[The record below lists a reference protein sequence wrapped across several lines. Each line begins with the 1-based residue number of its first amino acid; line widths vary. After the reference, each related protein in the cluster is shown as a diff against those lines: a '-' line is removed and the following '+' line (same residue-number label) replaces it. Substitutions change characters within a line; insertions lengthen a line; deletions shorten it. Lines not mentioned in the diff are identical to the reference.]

1 MNLRK
6 TVFVATLFSLCS
18 WTVAHAAADLQV
30 TPSSTEIGEDEN
42 VSVEFKTSTDDYNA
56 RISRP
61 QFDAPDF
68 DEVNVYQG
76 MTGIQSSFI
85 DGAITVKRTQ
95 GVTVVLHPRKTGKL
109 AIRNVRVIVN
119 GKPVHAPDIAIDVA
133 PAGAASRQ
141 RGGGGFQYGQQGG
154 KLPGS
159 GVRPSKTGSSSFFLK
174 TEPDK
179 LKAYKG
185 EQIILTYALY
195 TQVQILGVQIERYP
209 SVSGFLKEDL
219 DNPQISNRLQYSRS
233 VVGGREYNRAVLVQY
248 AVFPLREGNL
258 AIDALTGKFSY
269 RVKRAGRGDDDDD
282 PFGMLNQFFNSMQT
296 STDTRSSD
304 RVSIEVLPLPAAGQP
319 RNFTGLVGDFDVTAM
334 ADRYSLKAGEPLNV
348 KVKVEGRGHAGSL
361 EHLNVDWPKD
371 FELYEDKSSTQFQR
385 TGRSE
390 RIFDF
395 MLVPKVKGRYQIP
408 PVELS
413 MFNPESGRYQ
423 VKKTAPIE
431 IDVQEGT
438 LGSVYIAKGKPA
450 EAKPES
456 KEDIRY
462 WMASDEGGTPGA
474 GASARATAAKATA
487 AASLLFAA
495 YSVLRLRPNEAG
507 DRRRVEKLKS
517 GKAYRE
523 RVQGLIRID
532 HEPSEVLAKAEAVL
546 AEIVQTRYGVSIGS
560 LTRPEVRQQLA
571 ERPVEDSIC
580 KKLESLMERC
590 ENFRFVPGGAQPQA
604 ARQVVDELIAL
615 IDRIYGRIQ
624 GRG

>member
-6 TVFVATLFSLCS
+6 TVLVATLFSLCS
-18 WTVAHAAADLQV
+18 WTGAHAAADLQV

-109 AIRNVRVIVN
+109 TIRNVRVIVDA
-119 GKPVHAPDIAIDVA
+119 KPVRAQDIAISVA
-133 PAGAASRQ
+133 PAGTVSRS
-141 RGGGGFQYGQQGG
+141 RGGGFQYGQQGA

-185 EQIILTYALY
+185 EQIILTYAFY

-209 SVSGFLKEDL
+209 SVPGFLKEDL
-219 DNPQISNRLQYSRS
+219 DTPQLSNRMQYSRS

-248 AVFPLREGNL
+248 AVFPLKEGNL

-269 RVKRAGRGDDDDD
+269 RVRHAGRGDDEDD

-296 STDTRSSD
+296 STDTRASD
-304 RVSIEVLPLPAAGQP
+304 RVTIEVLPLPAAGQP
-319 RNFTGLVGDFDVTAM
+319 LNFSGLVGDFDVTAV

-361 EHLNVDWPKD
+361 ESLNVDWPKD

-395 MLVPKVKGRYQIP
+395 MLVPKVKGHFQIP
-408 PVELS
+408 PIELS

-450 EAKPES
+450 EAKPEN

-462 WMASDEGGTPGA
+462 WMASDEGEAPEA
-474 GASARATAAKATA
+474 AASARTTAAKATA
-487 AASLLFAA
+487 AASFLFAA
-495 YSVLRLRPNEAG
+495 YSLLRLRQSESG
-507 DRRRVEKLKS
+507 DRRRAEKLKS

-532 HEPSEVLAKAEAVL
+532 HEPSEVLAKAEAIL
-546 AEIVQTRYGVSIGS
+546 AEMVQTRYGVSIGS

-571 ERPVEDSIC
+571 ERSVEDSIRN
-580 KKLESLMERC
+580 KLESLIERC

-604 ARQVVDELIAL
+604 ARQVVDELLAL
-615 IDRIYGRIQ
+615 IDRIYGRI
-624 GRG
+624 

>member
-1 MNLRK
+1 MELRK
-6 TVFVATLFSLCS
+6 TIIAVSLLSLCLS
-18 WTVAHAAADLQV
+18 PVVHADAELQV
-30 TPSSTEIGEDEN
+30 TPSSTEIDEDEN
-42 VSVEFKTSTDDYNA
+42 VSIEFKTSSDDYNS
-56 RISRP
+56 RIGRP

-76 MTGIQSSFI
+76 MTGIQSSFVN
-85 DGAITVKRTQ
+85 GAITVKRTQ

-109 AIRNVRVIVN
+109 AIRDVRVLVN
-119 GKPVHAPDIAIDVA
+119 GNPVRAQDITIDVA
-133 PAGAASRQ
+133 PAGTASRR

-159 GVRPSKTGSSSFFLK
+159 GLRPSRSGTSSFFLR

-185 EQIILTYALY
+185 ERIILTYALY

-209 SVSGFLKEDL
+209 SVPGFLKEDL
-219 DNPQISNRLQYSRS
+219 DNPQLTNRMQYARS

-248 AVFPLREGNL
+248 AIFPLKEGNL

-269 RVKRAGRGDDDDD
+269 RVRRTARADDEDD

-304 RVSIEVLPLPAAGQP
+304 RVTIEVLPLPAAGQP
-319 RNFTGLVGDFDVTAM
+319 RNFSGLVGDFDITAA

-361 EHLNVDWPKD
+361 EHLNVDWPVD

-408 PVELS
+408 PIELS
-413 MFNPESGRYQ
+413 MFSPESGRYQ

-431 IDVQEGT
+431 IEVQEGT

-450 EAKPES
+450 EAKPGN

-462 WMASDEGGTPGA
+462 WMASEEGEAAGSGA
-474 GASARATAAKATA
+474 PARATAAKATA
-487 AASLLFAA
+487 AASFLFAA
-495 YSVLRLRPNEAG
+495 YGLLRLRPSEAG
-507 DRRRVEKLKS
+507 DRKRAERLKS
-517 GKAYRE
+517 GKEYRE

-532 HEPSEVLAKAEAVL
+532 HEPSEVLAKAEAIL
-546 AEIVQTRYGVSIGS
+546 AEIAQTRFGVSIGS

-571 ERPVEDSIC
+571 ERSVDDAVC
-580 KKLESLMERC
+580 KKVESLIECC
-590 ENFRFVPGGAQPQA
+590 ENFRFVPGGARPQA
-604 ARQVVDELIAL
+604 ARQVVDELLAL
-615 IDRIYGRIQ
+615 IDRIYGR
-624 GRG
+624 G